1 MQREIIL
8 TSDGSHT
15 VQIKDMDVTYHS
27 HHGAIQE
34 SMHVFIEAGFLFKV
48 DHRKDDDSPI
58 RIFEMGFGA
67 GLNAYLTLLEAKK
80 TKTKVVYTTIEN
92 FPLQEKE
99 TRSFN
104 YPKLL
109 NAPVEEFQKLHKS
122 DWSKY
127 VSITENFRLQKIK
140 ADLIAHSFEEH
151 FDVIYYDAFAPK
163 AQPELWTAEVFKKI
177 FRMLLPGGILVTYC
191 SKGDVRRAMM
201 AAGFSVEKIPGPR
214 GKREMVRAG
223 RSL

>member
-15 VQIKDMDVTYHS
+15 VQIKEMDVTYHS

-48 DHRKDDDSPI
+48 DQRKGDDSPI
-58 RIFEMGFGA
+58 RIFEMGFGT
-67 GLNAYLTLLEAKK
+67 GLNAYLTLLKAKK
-80 TKTKVVYTTIEN
+80 IKTKVVYTTIETLP
-92 FPLQEKE
+92 FSEKE
-99 TRSFN
+99 TGSFN
-104 YPKLL
+104 YPELL
-109 NAPVEEFQKLHKS
+109 NAPVEVFQKLHKS
-122 DWSKY
+122 DWNKY

-140 ADLIAHSFEEH
+140 DDLIAHSFKEH
-151 FDVIYYDAFAPK
+151 FDVIYYDAFAPR
-163 AQPELWTAEVFKKI
+163 AQPELWTEEVFKKL

-191 SKGDVRRAMM
+191 SKGDVRRALM

-223 RSL
+223 RRL